1 MKILVV
7 RHGRTNWND
16 LNKVQGLADIELNEE
31 GKSQAKI
38 TAEKLKNEKIDLI
51 ISSPLTRTKQ
61 TAEIVRDGRDINIIF
76 DDRLKER
83 DYGEFEGLT
92 KEIFKFPDFWT
103 YSKNIKYEK
112 AENIQDFFGRVFE
125 FLDELKMN
133 KQYEEKTVLLV
144 IHGGVSVA
152 ISAYFEG
159 LPEEG
164 EPTKNVMKNCEI
176 REFYL

>member
-1 MKILVV
+1 
-7 RHGRTNWND
+7 
-16 LNKVQGLADIELNEE
+16 
-31 GKSQAKI
+31 
-38 TAEKLKNEKIDLI
+38 
-51 ISSPLTRTKQ
+51 
-61 TAEIVRDGRDINIIF
+61 
-76 DDRLKER
+76 

-159 LPEEG
+159 LLEEG